1 VNKIQNWNVYQRRLF
16 EAGSKDDMK
25 IARKF
30 FHNNKWENG
39 CPFFLE
45 WPYLDIPSM
54 LKDKITQYAL
64 KGLYHD

>member
-1 VNKIQNWNVYQRRLF
+1 MNVYQRRVF
-16 EAGSKDDMK
+16 EPSSKEDLK

-30 FHNNKWENG
+30 FHNNKWETG

-54 LKDKITQYAL
+54 LKDKITSYTL
-64 KGLYHD
+64 KGLK